1 MLLCS
6 SKQEEMQAELSGHS
20 RGKNNQIY
28 GISENLW
35 LLPFEICCIYKTKS
49 KMENKLF
56 SCYFETDITFLP
68 GNIQPYSSMLCCNR
82 LAGKNG
88 RKIDSVNQSVINI
101 KEKCIQLTKP

>member
-1 MLLCS
+1 
-6 SKQEEMQAELSGHS
+6 
-20 RGKNNQIY
+20 
-28 GISENLW
+28 
-35 LLPFEICCIYKTKS
+35 
-49 KMENKLF
+49 MENKLF

-88 RKIDSVNQSVINI
+88 RKIDLVNQSVINI